1 MVTLIVMMR
10 MMMVMLQW
18 VAASGHLDLDDNDGN
33 DDSDVALDCR
43 VVTSTLI
50 VMMVM
55 MRMMTVMLHWFAA
68 SGHLD
73 LLVAHLLGLLHQ
85 LHSGL
90 RLANLLRNLFAVLA
104 RHLWKCLR

>member
-1 MVTLIVMMR
+1 MIVMMR

-73 LLVAHLLGLLHQ
+73 LLVAHLLGLLNHV
-85 LHSGL
+85 HSGL
-90 RLANLLRNLFAVLA
+90 RLANLLWNLLAVLA